1 MVSAGSSDSSRFL
14 ARFAAFVAIIVGV
27 FVLMGWWLDMEPLT
41 NIVPGWPRM
50 ARLSAITFILA
61 GIALWL
67 ASRGRTRP
75 TCVVGALVAVIG
87 FAGLLEQA
95 TGWRSPH
102 EDWLLTLVPSR
113 IAGHDLVRMA
123 APTSLAFLLLGTS
136 LLLALFPR
144 TGKLHQAL
152 AIGGFLVGW
161 VGLSRY
167 LFGGGDSLFGFAD
180 MAVHTALLILLLSAA
195 ALTLRT
201 DVGIAELLASD
212 GVGGGIAR
220 RLLPAAF
227 IVPLIAGML
236 TVHYERRA
244 TFSFEAAVAVF
255 ALCSVVAFV
264 AFIWINATRGER
276 ADRLRRRAEAA
287 LRLSEERHQLNF
299 ETALDGIVMIDR
311 TGRITGWNNQAE
323 AIFGWQRDEAVGRDL
338 AELLIPERDREA
350 HRHGMRRY
358 IATGQARVLNKRIE
372 LAALHREGREFPV
385 ELAITPIG
393 FGDELV
399 FTAFIRDITER
410 TRGEVALRESEL
422 RFRTTANAAP
432 VLIWM
437 SGPDKRCTWFNQR
450 WLDFVGRAIEQEL
463 GDGWC
468 DNLHPADF
476 DRTLDTY
483 HAAFDARRPYEMEF
497 RMQRDDGAWRW
508 LLERGTPNIGPSGE
522 FEGFIGTCI
531 DITEHRETVEAL
543 RESRAR
549 FKTLTESLPQMIWTC
564 TRDGYTDYLSR
575 QWLDYTGR
583 SESQQL
589 GKGWLEQVHPED
601 RIKVDQEWSRVV
613 GTGDTF
619 DMSFRIRRIDGVYR
633 WFKTRAVPLRD
644 PAGRILRWFGS
655 NTDIED
661 FVVASAKVKVQLERM
676 HLLDRTT
683 SAIGAHQEPHK
694 VFEVVLRALEENLG
708 VDLTLIFTYQS
719 EPQVLTVACVGERS
733 QPLAR
738 KIGLQQR
745 AQIDVDENALGRCVR
760 GELVYEPALEH
771 PELPFPAQLASGGL
785 RALVAAPLTIENEIF
800 GVLVVASRVES
811 SFTSDDCEFLRQ
823 LSSHVALAANQA
835 RLYDA
840 LQVAYQDLRQTQQTV
855 MQQERL
861 RALGQIASGIAHDI
875 NNALSPAALYTQS
888 LLTHEP
894 NLSKRSQEHLAV
906 IQRAIEDVA
915 QTVQRMRAF
924 YMPRGAE
931 LTLAPVD
938 VNQIL
943 TQVIDLTRA
952 RWHNMPQ
959 ERGIVVRVESEIAT
973 DLPRILGAEN
983 EVRDALT
990 NLMLNAVDAL
1000 PEGGLIRFRT
1010 RYDARDR
1017 RVLVEIR
1024 DDGVGMNET
1033 TRSRCLEPFFTTKG
1047 DRGTGLGLP
1056 MVFGM
1061 LQRHGGELDI
1071 ESELGKGTT
1080 VMLNFP
1086 AAPTGMSVGD
1096 MERQAELPPLHILL
1110 IDDDPLVL
1118 RSLRDAFEIDSH
1130 QVETAEGG
1138 QLGIDA
1144 FAAARAAGRGFD
1156 TVITD
1161 LGMPYVDGRK
1171 VATSIRQLDGRVPI
1185 IMLTGWG
1192 HRLITTDDKP
1202 EHVDRVIS
1210 KPPRMAEL
1218 RMIIAELLR
1227 EKQSG

>member
-1 MVSAGSSDSSRFL
+1 MVSVESADSSRFL
-14 ARFAAFVAIIVGV
+14 ARFAAFVAAIVGV

-41 NIVPGWPRM
+41 NIATAWPRM
-50 ARLSAITFILA
+50 ARLTAVTFILS
-61 GIALWL
+61 GVALWL
-67 ASRGRTRP
+67 VTSDARRP
-75 TCVVGALVAVIG
+75 ALGVAGLVAAIG
-87 FAGLLEQA
+87 FTVLLGNVPGWQLPLEEWMQA
-95 TGWRSPH
+95 AI
-102 EDWLLTLVPSR
+102 PSKV
-113 IAGHDLVRMA
+113 ADQGVVRMA
-123 APTSLAFLLLGTS
+123 PPSALVFLLLGLS
-136 LLLALFPR
+136 LVCAVLRRTAL
-144 TGKLHQAL
+144 LHQAL

-167 LFGGGDSLFGFAD
+167 LFGGESLFGFAD
-180 MAVHTALLILLLSAA
+180 MAIHTALLTLLLCAA

-201 DVGIAELLASD
+201 EVGIAALLASD

-227 IVPLIAGML
+227 IVPLLAGML

-244 TFSFEAAVAVF
+244 LFSFETAVAVF

-264 AFIWINATRGER
+264 AFIWLNAARGER
-276 ADRLRRRAEAA
+276 ADRLRRKAESA

-299 ETALDGIVMIDR
+299 ETALDGIIMIDR
-311 TGRITGWNNQAE
+311 LGRITGWNNRAE
-323 AIFGWQRDEAVGRDL
+323 SIFGWQRAEALGRDL
-338 AELLIPERDREA
+338 AELVIPERDRES
-350 HRHGMRRY
+350 HRHGLRRY
-358 IATGQARVLNKRIE
+358 VATGQARVLNKRIE
-372 LAALHREGREFPV
+372 MAALHREGREFPV

-393 FGDELV
+393 FNEDLV

-410 TRGEVALRESEL
+410 TRGEAALRESEL

-508 LLERGTPNIGPSGE
+508 LLERGTPNFGPGGE

-543 RESRAR
+543 RESRSR

-601 RIKVDQEWSRVV
+601 RVKVEQEWSRVV

-661 FVVASAKVKVQLERM
+661 FVVASTRLGVQLERM
-676 HLLDRTT
+676 QLLDRTT
-683 SAIGAHQEPHK
+683 HAIGAHQEPRK
-694 VFEVVLRALEENLG
+694 VFEVVLRSLEENLG
-708 VDLTLIFTYQS
+708 VDFGCICLYQA
-719 EPQVLTVACVGERS
+719 EPELLTVTCVGERS
-733 QPLAR
+733 LALAR
-738 KIGLQQR
+738 QIGLEER
-745 AQIDVDENALGRCVR
+745 RQIEVDANGLSRCVR
-760 GELVYEPALEH
+760 GELVYEPLIEN
-771 PELPFPAQLASGGL
+771 PQFPFPARLAGGGL
-785 RALVAAPLTIENEIF
+785 RALVAAPLMIENEVF
-800 GVLVVASRVES
+800 GVLVVAKRTDN
-811 SFTSDDCEFLRQ
+811 SFTGDDCEFLRQ

-888 LLTHEP
+888 LLDHEP
-894 NLSKRSQEHLAV
+894 NLAARSREHLTV

-924 YMPRGAE
+924 YMPRGLE
-931 LTLAPVD
+931 LTLAPLD
-938 VNQIL
+938 INQIL
-943 TQVIDLTRA
+943 AQVIDLTRA
-952 RWHNMPQ
+952 RWSNMPQ
-959 ERGIVVRVESEIAT
+959 EQGIVVSVET
-973 DLPRILGAEN
+973 DFAENLPKLLGAEN
-983 EVRDALT
+983 EVRDAFT

-1000 PEGGLIRFRT
+1000 PDGGLIKFRT
-1010 RYDARDR
+1010 RYEARDN
-1017 RVLVEIR
+1017 RVIVEIQ
-1024 DDGVGMNET
+1024 DNGVGMTET

-1047 DRGTGLGLP
+1047 ERGTGLGLP

-1061 LQRHGGELDI
+1061 LQRHGGDLEID
-1071 ESELGKGTT
+1071 SELGKGTT
-1080 VMLNFP
+1080 LRLNFP
-1086 AAPTGMSVGD
+1086 AAPTGMSLRDG
-1096 MERQAELPPLHILL
+1096 ELRTALPPLRILL
-1110 IDDDPLVL
+1110 VDDDPLVL
-1118 RSLRDAFEIDSH
+1118 RSLRDAFEIDGH
-1130 QVETAEGG
+1130 EVETAEGG

-1144 FAAARAAGRGFD
+1144 FAAALAGGRGFEV
-1156 TVITD
+1156 VITD
-1161 LGMPYVDGRK
+1161 LGMPYIDGRK
-1171 VATSIRQLDGRVPI
+1171 VATRIRQLDGNVPI
-1185 IMLTGWG
+1185 VMLTGWG
-1192 HRLITTDDKP
+1192 HRLIATDDKP

-1218 RMIIAELLR
+1218 RITLAELLR
-1227 EKQSG
+1227 ERQSSG